1 MRCPRSL
8 KVVTWT
14 TTRAFRLELIAYVG
28 DAGHRIPSVYWV
40 PKKTWLIFG
49 IHFAVY
55 RTTLLS
61 LTNKSQNT
69 EILWNRLKCEHEEY
83 SRFNLALDPGVELP
97 FLDPQLLR
105 GQKGQANE
113 VMSSVWCMFAH
124 NSTTKS
130 RRKIKIGRK
139 VFRTSSKVKRSK
151 VEVTRPLNAVT
162 ESHPYLRSGKV
173 YELSIQMEYLVR
185 MEHVDP
191 HLTYAVTSKLKS
203 LGGWSSHHMQEPEAF
218 LAAVLQAAPLVDSWS
233 TLQFGLLWLPVF
245 QHNVNQ
251 SSEIFIVA

>member
-1 MRCPRSL
+1 
-8 KVVTWT
+8 
-14 TTRAFRLELIAYVG
+14 
-28 DAGHRIPSVYWV
+28 
-40 PKKTWLIFG
+40 
-49 IHFAVY
+49 
-55 RTTLLS
+55 
-61 LTNKSQNT
+61 
-69 EILWNRLKCEHEEY
+69 
-83 SRFNLALDPGVELP
+83 
-97 FLDPQLLR
+97 
-105 GQKGQANE
+105 
-113 VMSSVWCMFAH
+113 MFAH

-203 LGGWSSHHMQEPEAF
+203 LGG
-218 LAAVLQAAPLVDSWS
+218 
-233 TLQFGLLWLPVF
+233 
-245 QHNVNQ
+245 
-251 SSEIFIVA
+251 